1 MYGVAPGIPTLM
13 TFAGLCINSKEA
25 YSWNESESYQRGQES
40 YSMLL
45 VQEKT
50 KCRKKTIC
58 NPGLKTYS
66 DSFLIYFNIL
76 FIYR

>member
-25 YSWNESESYQRGQES
+25 YSWNESESESYPRGHES

-45 VQEKT
+45 VQEK
-50 KCRKKTIC
+50 
-58 NPGLKTYS
+58 N
-66 DSFLIYFNIL
+66 
-76 FIYR
+76 